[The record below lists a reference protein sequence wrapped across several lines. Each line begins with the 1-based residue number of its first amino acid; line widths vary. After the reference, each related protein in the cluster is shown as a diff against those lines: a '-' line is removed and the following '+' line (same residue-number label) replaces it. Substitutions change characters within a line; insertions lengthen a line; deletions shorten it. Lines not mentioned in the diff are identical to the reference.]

1 MTTQTLSKQNPS
13 DWTDG
18 KRIFWLLSPLLPALG
33 LAFLI
38 FAYMTSAGLLFWALP
53 IFFYGLIP
61 IMDLLIGVDRTNP
74 PESAVPHLE
83 QDHYY
88 RAIVYTYIPTQFA
101 VTIFGAWV
109 VANQPLAWYEMFGLI
124 ISMGIVNGVGINTA
138 HELGHKKESLERWLA
153 KLTLAPVA
161 YGHFFVEHNKG
172 HHRRV
177 ATPEDPASSRMG
189 ETFYRFLPRT
199 MIGSVVSA
207 WEIEKDRLERKGQSV
222 WSRDNE
228 NLQAWAM
235 TVALFGGLTVWLGWV
250 VLPVLLVQAF
260 VGAALLEVVNYIE
273 HYGLK
278 RQLNEKTG
286 RYERCTPAHSWNSNN
301 VVTNLFLYQLQRH
314 ADHHAN
320 PTRRYQSLRHFDE
333 SPQLPS
339 GYASMIV
346 LAYFPPLWFHQI
358 DPLVAKHYDGDVS
371 QGNLHPPKREKLINR
386 WQDTDLDTGHPE
398 PYPEA
403 HFSPAPGAVV
413 SGEGRYQCTDCGFVY
428 DETQGCPDEGFQP
441 GTPWFDIPEDWACPD
456 CAVREKPDFRAL
468 VASSA

>member
-1 MTTQTLSKQNPS
+1 MKTYAQPAGNPAG
-13 DWTDG
+13 WTDG

-38 FAYMTSAGLLFWALP
+38 LGHITSSAWLFWALP

-61 IMDLLIGVDRTNP
+61 VMDLLIGVDRTNP
-74 PESAVPHLE
+74 PESAVPSLE
-83 QDHYY
+83 GDQYY
-88 RAIVYTYIPTQFA
+88 RGIVYTYIPTQFA
-101 VTIFGAWV
+101 VTIFGAWL
-109 VANQPLAWYEMFGLI
+109 AATQPMAWYAVFGLI
-124 ISMGIVNGVGINTA
+124 VSMSIVNGVGINTA

-153 KLTLAPVA
+153 RFTLAPVA

-199 MIGSVVSA
+199 MIGSLTSA
-207 WEIEKDRLERKGQSV
+207 WEIEKQRLGRQGKSA
-222 WSRDNE
+222 WSKDNE

-235 TVALFGGLTVWLGWV
+235 TVLFFGGLTLWLGWF
-250 VLPVLLVQAF
+250 VLPLLLVQAF
-260 VGAALLEVVNYIE
+260 FGAALLEVVNYLE

-278 RQLNEKTG
+278 RKFNEETS

-346 LAYFPPLWFHQI
+346 LAYIPPLWFRQI
-358 DPLVAKHYDGDVS
+358 DPLVANHYNGDVS
-371 QGNLHPPKREKLINR
+371 QANLHPPKRDKLIAR
-386 WQDTDLDTGHPE
+386 WQDVDMDTGHPSRF
-398 PYPEA
+398 PDA
-403 HFSPAPGAVV
+403 HLSAAPAQTDSAA
-413 SGEGRYQCTDCGFVY
+413 GRYQCTDCGFVY
-428 DETQGCPDEGFQP
+428 DEAKGCPEEGFAP
-441 GTPWFDIPEDWACPD
+441 GTRWADIPETWACPD
-456 CAVREKPDFRAL
+456 CAVREKPDFEAL
-468 VASSA
+468 

>member
-1 MTTQTLSKQNPS
+1 MNTQTLGGSNPAN
-13 DWTDG
+13 WTDG
-18 KRIFWLLSPLLPALG
+18 KRIFWLLSPLLPAMG
-33 LAFLI
+33 LTFLI
-38 FAYMTSAGLLFWALP
+38 FAHVTSSALLFWALP
-53 IFFYGLIP
+53 IFFYGVIP

-83 QDHYY
+83 QDQYY
-88 RAIVYTYIPTQFA
+88 RAIVYTYIPTQFL
-101 VTIFGAWV
+101 VTILGAWI
-109 VANQPLAWYEMFGLI
+109 VATQPLAWYEVFGLI
-124 ISMGIVNGVGINTA
+124 LSMGIVNGVGINTA

-189 ETFYRFLPRT
+189 ETLYHFLPRT
-199 MIGSVVSA
+199 MIGSLVSA
-207 WEIEKDRLERKGQSV
+207 WGIEKERLARQGKSV
-222 WSRDNE
+222 WSLDNE

-235 TVALFGGLTVWLGWV
+235 TVVFFGGLTIWLGWI
-250 VLPVLLVQAF
+250 VLPVLLVQAVF
-260 VGAALLEVVNYIE
+260 GASLLEVVNYIE

-278 RQLNEKTG
+278 REFNEKTG

-358 DPLVAKHYDGDVS
+358 DPLVAKHHNGDVS
-371 QGNLHPPKREKLINR
+371 RGNLHPPKRDQLIAR
-386 WQDTDLDTGHPE
+386 WQDVNFDTGHPE
-398 PYPEA
+398 PYPDA
-403 HFSPAPGAVV
+403 HLSPPPAPTDAHGN
-413 SGEGRYQCTDCGFVY
+413 RYQCTDCGFVY
-428 DETQGCPDEGFQP
+428 DEATGCPDEGFAP
-441 GTPWFDIPEDWACPD
+441 GTAWSNVPDSWACPD
-456 CAVREKPDFRAL
+456 CAVREKPDFKFLTA
-468 VASSA
+468 